1 MEICTQNLGC
11 VKTGKKIDKHMLEI
25 KTYKIEILTTLK
37 DDMSVI
43 VLALKVCQTIYG
55 KVTLQEQKSNFWL

>member
-1 MEICTQNLGC
+1 
-11 VKTGKKIDKHMLEI
+11 MLEI

-55 KVTLQEQKSNFWL
+55 KVTL